1 LLGETPWYQNFQV
14 KFRGEEAEDA
24 GGVTKEFFLLLLRDI
39 LDPKYGMFK
48 IYEESQTIW
57 FHSCCFEENLNFFL
71 IGVLCG
77 LVPILISFGR

>member
-1 LLGETPWYQNFQV
+1 VTIIKNIANFVDPYFWLIVKTKKLKETFFHLLKV

-48 IYEESQTIW
+48 VYEETQTIW
-57 FHSCCFEENLNFFL
+57 
-71 IGVLCG
+71 
-77 LVPILISFGR
+77 

>member
-1 LLGETPWYQNFQV
+1 MQTADNIQQIANFIRPTLFSLIWRQKLKYFSSLNIFKV

-48 IYEESQTIW
+48 VYEETHTIW
-57 FHSCCFEENLNFFL
+57 
-71 IGVLCG
+71 
-77 LVPILISFGR
+77 

>member
-1 LLGETPWYQNFQV
+1 MFPIYLVSWNIFIKINSLNYNDKSLLKTISSFFSSLQV

-48 IYEESQTIW
+48 VYEETQTIW
-57 FHSCCFEENLNFFL
+57 
-71 IGVLCG
+71 
-77 LVPILISFGR
+77 